1 LASAVVF
8 AERAVYY
15 AAALSLLAT
24 SVLVSFST
32 VVSGWRRPVRS
43 GRRWWYRRC
52 S

>member
-1 LASAVVF
+1 MASAVVF

-32 VVSGWRRPVRS
+32 VVSDLRVA
-43 GRRWWYRRC
+43 
-52 S
+52 